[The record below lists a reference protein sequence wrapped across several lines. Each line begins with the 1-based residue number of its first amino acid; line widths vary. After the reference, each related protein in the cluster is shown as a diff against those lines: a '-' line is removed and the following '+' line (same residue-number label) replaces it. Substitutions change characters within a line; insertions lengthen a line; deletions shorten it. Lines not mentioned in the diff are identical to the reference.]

1 MYEIREKIMNK
12 AAKKIV
18 EAMGLWEEF
27 KNEEKGASE
36 MVAVVALIVIILA
49 VAIIFK
55 DQLINIVNA
64 VGNKVI
70 SWIG

>member
-36 MVAVVALIVIILA
+36 MVAVVALIVI
-49 VAIIFK
+49 
-55 DQLINIVNA
+55 
-64 VGNKVI
+64 
-70 SWIG
+70 S